1 MVDVGFDLWD
11 PANPFPQD
19 PNEARHDWLLA
30 AHYNVPQIDSVTD
43 IAMADTCQ
51 HAVLVGVEK
60 IVLESRVL
68 AAPGPGQARVRIHS
82 VGICG
87 SDLHYFKACFSTL
100 STNFLINYQIHVSRA
115 ARSGPA

>member
-1 MVDVGFDLWD
+1 
-11 PANPFPQD
+11 
-19 PNEARHDWLLA
+19 
-30 AHYNVPQIDSVTD
+30 
-43 IAMADTCQ
+43 MADTCQ